1 MTKKWYLGAALVVV
15 IGIIVSGFQPENK
28 PSELN
33 SSVNYVHYLAES
45 FPVVAH
51 VLEEHQIEQNNFE
64 IPFTGKSFIAFK
76 QALALKESE
85 GKYDKVNDFGYA
97 GKYQFGGAALRAV
110 GINNREEFLRNPLL
124 QEEAF
129 KALLA
134 INKHELRNEI
144 DRYVGKVINGTEIT
158 ESGILASAHLLG
170 AGSVKKYLRNN
181 GNVRITDG
189 YGTTMRSYMK
199 KFGGYDTSVIKPNQ
213 NAKATDNLT
222 KKSVL

>member
-1 MTKKWYLGAALVVV
+1 MTKKWYLGVALIVV
-15 IGIIVSGFQPENK
+15 IGIVATGFQQENK
-28 PSELN
+28 SIESN
-33 SSVNYVHYLAES
+33 SSYHAHIIAES
-45 FPVVAH
+45 FPVIAH
-51 VLEEHQIEQNNFE
+51 VFEEHQVEQNDFE
-64 IPFTGKSFIAFK
+64 IPFTGKSFVAFK

-85 GKYDKVNDFGYA
+85 GKYDRVNDFGYA

-110 GINNREEFLRNPLL
+110 GIKNREEFLRNPLL

-144 DRYVGKVINGTEIT
+144 DKYVGQVINGTEIT